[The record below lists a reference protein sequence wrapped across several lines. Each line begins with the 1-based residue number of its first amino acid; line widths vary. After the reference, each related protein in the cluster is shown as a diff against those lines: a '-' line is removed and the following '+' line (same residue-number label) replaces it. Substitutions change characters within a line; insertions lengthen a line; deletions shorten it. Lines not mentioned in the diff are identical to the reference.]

1 MLLYIQIILKSYIKM
16 GWMGLGW
23 KSLHAVLIN
32 SNLPTHPDL
41 TIWYSSNWNST
52 SRLSPTL
59 RSSNIYQQNRCQVA
73 KCICL
78 KLQNVFVSNCKMY
91 LSQISKCICLK
102 LQNVYFPDTALIKYL
117 STKQVSGGSQDKL
130 CTILKC
136 ILSVKFIQ
144 LKQLFWRKR
153 GICFPPP
160 TLLYCF

>member
-1 MLLYIQIILKSYIKM
+1 MNFMSLYVLLLLLLLQIWWKEKHCKNNETGQKKAWLKE
-16 GWMGLGW
+16 WLGLFW
-23 KSLHAVLIN
+23 FVSCPSQCNV
-32 SNLPTHPDL
+32 
-41 TIWYSSNWNST
+41 
-52 SRLSPTL
+52 RLL
-59 RSSNIYQQNRCQVA
+59 FHKLQNVFVS

-78 KLQNVFVSNCKMY
+78 KLQNVFVTNCKMY

-102 LQNVYFPDTALIKYL
+102 LQNVYFPDTVLIKYL